1 MVVETVRE
9 PSPLEEETGSQD
21 RRDQRLQ
28 DYLTRM
34 HEQAQELA
42 PWLARLDMEALRR
55 VEESYQRELHGALFA
70 LRHEDQ
76 HGVMEA
82 MGWIKGA
89 RALLTWIESK
99 RRVVG

>member
-1 MVVETVRE
+1 
-9 PSPLEEETGSQD
+9 
-21 RRDQRLQ
+21 
-28 DYLTRM
+28 
-34 HEQAQELA
+34 
-42 PWLARLDMEALRR
+42 MEALRR